1 MAVLNRDASES
12 TRRKLP
18 ADATITMR
26 VPAQTRDLID
36 SAAASLGK
44 SRTEF
49 VLDSARQHAVDVLLD
64 RRVFSLD
71 AEASEVFAKA
81 LAAPVAPNAALNELM
96 SAKAPWE

>member
-1 MAVLNRDASES
+1 MLDSDARLGG
-12 TRRKLP
+12 RRKLP

-26 VPAQTRDLID
+26 VPARTRDLID

-71 AEASEVFAKA
+71 AAASEAFAEA
-81 LAAPVAPNAALNELM
+81 LAAPVAPNAALIRLL
-96 SAKAPWE
+96 ATKAPWD

>member
-1 MAVLNRDASES
+1 MRNSDASERG
-12 TRRKLP
+12 RRKPP

-26 VPAQTRDLID
+26 VPARTRDLID

-49 VLDSARQHAVDVLLD
+49 VLDTARQHAVDVLLD

-81 LAAPVAPNAALNELM
+81 LAAPVAPNAVLKDLM

>member
-1 MAVLNRDASES
+1 MAMLDYDASEGG
-12 TRRKLP
+12 RRKLP

-26 VPAQTRDLID
+26 VPARTRDLID

-71 AEASEVFAKA
+71 AEASKAFAEA
-81 LAAPVAPNAALNELM
+81 LSAPVAPNAALKRLL
-96 SAKAPWE
+96 ATKAPWE